1 MDRTTRTLFLIGSVL
16 ALVGMGAQP
25 LALLAEIRWLL
36 VPAIVLWIS
45 GGVVV
50 LVASGR
56 YIAGRR

>member
-1 MDRTTRTLFLIGSVL
+1 MDRTTRALFLIGSVL
-16 ALVGMGAQP
+16 ALVGMGV
-25 LALLAEIRWLL
+25 LLVVFLAEIRWLL
-36 VPAIVLWIS
+36 PPAIVLWIS

>member
-16 ALVGMGAQP
+16 AIVGMGAQ
-25 LALLAEIRWLL
+25 LIALLAEIRWLL
-36 VPAIVLWIS
+36 LPATVLWIS